1 MVKWLKYVVKWLK
14 YVAVTLESIEA
25 IHKMMKIKTLTQIFY
40 RCTVLEF
47 RILEFIVFVK
57 ASLNNHTKCWKLL
70 SETKFLESLKARL
83 ELAMEIIL

>member
-1 MVKWLKYVVKWLK
+1 M
-14 YVAVTLESIEA
+14 AVTLESIEA

-57 ASLNNHTKCWKLL
+57 ASLNNHTKC
-70 SETKFLESLKARL
+70 
-83 ELAMEIIL
+83 